1 MENNSPVSILV
12 VDDQE
17 AIRNLLEKS
26 LTREGYVCHLAE
38 NAEQALEILETR
50 PVDIMLTDIHM
61 PGMTGIELI
70 KKAMAEHD
78 IDTMVMTGFTEDYNY
93 ETVIKAGAS
102 DFIPKPIS
110 LKEINVRI
118 QRVVRE
124 RRLRLERNRTKKALK
139 RAVNAL
145 KTANMELREAY
156 LDTIHRLVLAAEFK
170 DEDTGD
176 HIIRISR
183 YSVLIAKK
191 LGLPEERIENIRYA
205 SPMHDIGKI
214 GIPDSILLKK
224 GRLTEQEF
232 EIMKNHTKIGARIL
246 AGAKAPVLRLAREIA
261 LTHHEKWDGTGYPA
275 GLYKEKIPISGR
287 IVGLADAFDALTSRR
302 PYKNPYPMD
311 IALKIIRKDRGTHFD
326 PTVVD
331 AFLDCIDEVKAIK
344 KIFSGPRDTPTEAF
358 EWSER
363 DIADR
368 TGEAIII
375 S

>member
-1 MENNSPVSILV
+1 
-12 VDDQE
+12 
-17 AIRNLLEKS
+17 
-26 LTREGYVCHLAE
+26 
-38 NAEQALEILETR
+38 
-50 PVDIMLTDIHM
+50 
-61 PGMTGIELI
+61 
-70 KKAMAEHD
+70 
-78 IDTMVMTGFTEDYNY
+78 
-93 ETVIKAGAS
+93 
-102 DFIPKPIS
+102 
-110 LKEINVRI
+110 
-118 QRVVRE
+118 VVRE

-246 AGAKAPVLRLAREIA
+246 AGAKAPVLRLAQEIA

-368 TGEAIII
+368 TGEAIIM